1 MNVVNPK
8 QSSNDFP
15 ETQNKSTNGRCGSSR
30 TTFPGKRSSW
40 VFSMWAPQ
48 LLETESTYHG
58 AVLFLGDWWRLFSP
72 NIIDSSFFPN
82 TGIQISWI
90 PIWYRSYIMND
101 IMITYDNN
109 QLLWNT
115 STTSYNDNILCHQH
129 IVDHTSTINYYE
141 IIMIGWIWCHLPPTV
156 PTKSG
161 IHSRGPFGATPLMR
175 GMAPSAV

>member
-8 QSSNDFP
+8 QTSNDFP

-72 NIIDSSFFPN
+72 NIIDSNFFPI
-82 TGIQISWI
+82 TGIQISCICHRI

-101 IMITYDNN
+101 TVITYDN
-109 QLLWNT
+109 QLLWNYHDRLDLMPP
-115 STTSYNDNILCHQH
+115 SPN
-129 IVDHTSTINYYE
+129 E
-141 IIMIGWIWCHLPPTV
+141 IWDPQ
-156 PTKSG
+156 

-175 GMAPSAV
+175 GMAPSAM